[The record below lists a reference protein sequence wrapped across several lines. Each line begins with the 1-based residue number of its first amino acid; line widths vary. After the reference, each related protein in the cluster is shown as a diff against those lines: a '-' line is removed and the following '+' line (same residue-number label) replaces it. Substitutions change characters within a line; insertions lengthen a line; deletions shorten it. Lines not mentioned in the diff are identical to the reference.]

1 MKLRQVVVDGTSL
14 TLTKEKKSIAYG
26 EVFEIKDES
35 RVNEILAATYK
46 GQPVAELVIEESKQE
61 KKKKAK

>member
-1 MKLRQVVVDGTSL
+1 MKLKQIVIDKTIL
-14 TLTKEKKSIAYG
+14 ILTKEKKTVAYG

-46 GQPVAELVIEESKQE
+46 GQPVAELVIEEPKQE
-61 KKKKAK
+61 KKKKTK